1 MDKEYLTN
9 LMRKVAEGNTKPEEA
24 VEILKD
30 LPFED
35 LGFAN
40 IDQHRNLRTGYP
52 EAVFCQGK
60 TPEQIAVSLTERILK
75 QSERCFPMRNTIRRH
90 V

>member
-30 LPFED
+30 LPLKIWD
-35 LGFAN
+35 LP
-40 IDQHRNLRTGYP
+40 ILTS
-52 EAVFCQGK
+52 
-60 TPEQIAVSLTERILK
+60 IAI
-75 QSERCFPMRNTIRRH
+75 SEPDIRRRYSARERRRSRSR
-90 V
+90 

>member
-60 TPEQIAVSLTERILK
+60 TP
-75 QSERCFPMRNTIRRH
+75 
-90 V
+90 